1 MSIIETLNEKFPI
14 RKSRK
19 QKDAFRTWFIAW
31 AQEQGYAA
39 EATKPKG
46 LFGSSNVVV
55 GDPETAQVVFTGHF
69 DTPAVMPVPNFITPR
84 NVLVYILYQVV
95 MLPVM
100 LAPGILI
107 GAGAGWLGGYVSEE
121 VGFLCGYF
129 TTMALMI
136 VTFCLLM
143 FGPAN
148 KHNVNDNTSGVAAVL
163 ETMARIPVEQRPKIA
178 FILFDNEEKGCRGSK
193 AYAREHLQMQHTKLV
208 VNLDCVGVG
217 EHFIVSSPALARN
230 LDGYE
235 LLERVLS
242 EDKAR
247 TAHFFSSVTTRGNS
261 DYRSF
266 KCGVGVSAYR
276 MVSGVGFYT
285 GAIHTA
291 RDTQADQGNIEYLAQ
306 ALSGTVSQLPEEAA

>member
-1 MSIIETLNEKFPI
+1 MTILETINEKFPI
-14 RKSRK
+14 RRSDK
-19 QKDAFRTWFIAW
+19 QKEAFRKWVTAEMTAMGYRARVEENDKGKHHNVIAGNP
-31 AQEQGYAA
+31 ESA
-39 EATKPKG
+39 EMTI
-46 LFGSSNVVV
+46 
-55 GDPETAQVVFTGHF
+55 TAHY
-69 DTPAVMPVPNFITPR
+69 DTPACTGIPNLMIPR
-84 NVLVYILYQVV
+84 NWAVYYLYQILVIGG
-95 MLPVM
+95 MILIA
-100 LAPGILI
+100 LAAGLLI
-107 GAGAGWLGGYVSEE
+107 GAALQDQRGL
-121 VGFLCGYF
+121 LLGYF
-129 TTMALMI
+129 GVYMALM
-136 VTFCLLM
+136 LLM
-143 FGPAN
+143 LYGPAN

-163 ETMARIPVEQRPKIA
+163 EAMKRIPEENRSKVA

-193 AYAREHLQMQHTKLV
+193 AYAREHLQVQHTKLV

-217 EHFIVSSPALARN
+217 EHFIVSSPRLARN

-235 LLERVLS
+235 LLERVMS

-306 ALSGTVSQLPEEAA
+306 ALSTTAAQLPEQEA